1 MKLLLACLAALLLA
15 GCALQGGPRQPERFF
30 ILEAPAGKPA
40 ASPVELPPTSSAS
53 FYDSQEIA
61 YSREPGTRA
70 FYQFNRWTER
80 PQRALQAALASRFPD
95 SARPTKRILTT
106 HLDEIYHDAAQSPG
120 TARITLTAQLVDAAS
135 RKVLARRVFTASAP
149 AASYD
154 APGAVRGFNAALG
167 SLLDEIVSWVDA
179 RENQ

>member
-1 MKLLLACLAALLLA
+1 MKRLLARLAVLLLA

-30 ILEAPAGKPA
+30 ILEAPAGKAA

-53 FYDSQEIA
+53 FYDTQEIA

-80 PQRALQAALASRFPD
+80 PQRVVHAALASRFPE
-95 SARPTKRILTT
+95 SPQSGKRILTT
-106 HLDEIYHDAAQSPG
+106 HLDEFYHDAAQRPG
-120 TARITLTAQLVDAAS
+120 TAHITLTAQLVDAAS
-135 RKVLARRVFTASAP
+135 RKVLGRRVFTASAP

-154 APGAVRGFNAALG
+154 APGAVRGFDAALG
-167 SLLDEIVSWVDA
+167 SLLDQVVSWVDA
-179 RENQ
+179 RSQ